1 MLSVVPRL
9 LPEGRKWANPS
20 KESSRLNM
28 HKGPEPSLPSPH
40 SHTACTALCYV
51 DGTEEGFKEK
61 ERSREVFVP
70 AFLVEESSMR
80 TLTFPLR
87 APLRGP
93 QLQDRGGW
101 SLYELCITIR
111 EAPVLLKKAPEL
123 DPSAIEGLGGS
134 SIPSIEQMKGGKREE
149 GTSMHAL
156 HRAVQSWALFK
167 INSTYS
173 YQ

>member
-1 MLSVVPRL
+1 MVLKGV
-9 LPEGRKWANPS
+9 
-20 KESSRLNM
+20 KE
-28 HKGPEPSLPSPH
+28 
-40 SHTACTALCYV
+40 
-51 DGTEEGFKEK
+51 EK

-70 AFLVEESSMR
+70 AFLVEGSFMR

-87 APLRGP
+87 VPLRGP
-93 QLQDRGGW
+93 QLQDRVGW

-134 SIPSIEQMKGGKREE
+134 SIPSMEQMKRGKREE
-149 GTSMHAL
+149 GTSMHGL
-156 HRAVQSWALFK
+156 HSSVQSYVLFK